1 VAANLAELDRGLGR
15 LRQVQ
20 RLEMEGGWYA
30 TLRIPALKPDEKTVL
45 ELLDRG
51 VWVQPGYFF
60 GMAESGWL
68 VVSLLAAEGEFKTGV
83 AGLVEYFRAND
94 ADEG

>member
-1 VAANLAELDRGLGR
+1 
-15 LRQVQ
+15 
-20 RLEMEGGWYA
+20 
-30 TLRIPALKPDEKTVL
+30 
-45 ELLDRG
+45 
-51 VWVQPGYFF
+51 
-60 GMAESGWL
+60 

>member
-1 VAANLAELDRGLGR
+1 
-15 LRQVQ
+15 
-20 RLEMEGGWYA
+20 
-30 TLRIPALKPDEKTVL
+30 
-45 ELLDRG
+45 
-51 VWVQPGYFF
+51 
-60 GMAESGWL
+60 MAESGWL